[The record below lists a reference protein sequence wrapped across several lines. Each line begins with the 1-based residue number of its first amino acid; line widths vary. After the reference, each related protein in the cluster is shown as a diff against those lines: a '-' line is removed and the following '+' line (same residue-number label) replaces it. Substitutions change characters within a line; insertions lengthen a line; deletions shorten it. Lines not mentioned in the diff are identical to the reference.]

1 MRWLDAGT
9 RLSRSSASSARP
21 TGCSPRADVAEVAR
35 HLEVSEQSHQ
45 PVGNQFVDMKAEDAT
60 RLKDPERENRE
71 LKRIVPDKEWE
82 NRGQVTG
89 EGAQDARTPRAGYR
103 RPPGL

>member
-1 MRWLDAGT
+1 MARRRHTPEQIIGKLREAD
-9 RLSRSSASSARP
+9 RLLAE
-21 TGCSPRADVAEVAR
+21 GADVTQVAR

-60 RLKDPERENRE
+60 RLKDLERENRE
-71 LKRIVPDKEWE
+71 LKRIVPDKELE

>member
-1 MRWLDAGT
+1 MARRRHTPEQILGKLREAD
-9 RLSRSSASSARP
+9 RLLAE
-21 TGCSPRADVAEVAR
+21 GADVTQVAR

-45 PVGNQFVDMKAEDAT
+45 PVGNQFVGVKAEDAT

-71 LKRIVPDKEWE
+71 LKRIVPDKELE

>member
-1 MRWLDAGT
+1 MARRRHTPEQIIGKLREADRLLAEGAGVT
-9 RLSRSSASSARP
+9 
-21 TGCSPRADVAEVAR
+21 EVAR
-35 HLEVSEQSHQ
+35 HLEVSEQSHHRWR
-45 PVGNQFVDMKAEDAT
+45 NQFVDMKAEDAK
-60 RLKDPERENRE
+60 RLKDLERENRE
-71 LKRIVPDKEWE
+71 LRRIVPDKELE